1 MKSRGR
7 VTDPKVGLEHYSEGL
22 TQHISVW
29 LHHGVLFDKL
39 ILGEILSVGYREAN
53 NEHSKLQENQSILL

>member
-29 LHHGVLFDKL
+29 LLFDKL
-39 ILGEILSVGYREAN
+39 ILGEILSVGYCEAN
-53 NEHSKLQENQSILL
+53 NEHSKLE

>member
-39 ILGEILSVGYREAN
+39 ILGEILSVGYCEAN
-53 NEHSKLQENQSILL
+53 NEHSKLE